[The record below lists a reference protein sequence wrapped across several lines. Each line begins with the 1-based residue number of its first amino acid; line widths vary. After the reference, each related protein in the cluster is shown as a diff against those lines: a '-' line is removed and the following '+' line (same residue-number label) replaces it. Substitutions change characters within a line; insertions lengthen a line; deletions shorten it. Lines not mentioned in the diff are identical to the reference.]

1 MAARCRSRLV
11 VDEEGATDRSFAG
24 HRNSKRRKLGVLQDM
39 IPPLRIRTA
48 RSLALALPV
57 ALAFIAAPT
66 HAQERT
72 AYPEKRGLKLTEFP
86 RFVKLADNVYG
97 YEEIRSPG
105 FTTVSMIV
113 VGSNGVLIADGQG
126 SVAATQTMLDKIK
139 TITSKPIKWYVV
151 GSDHGDHTA
160 GNSVLPAGVTY
171 VVSAFSKAQLMR
183 DSAIAR
189 TPAMASNKES
199 IDVGGITVNVLNL
212 GRAHTGGDLVVHLPK
227 QNILFMSEVFLNR
240 VFPAM
245 RSAYPSEWVATIDK
259 ALAMNV
265 DRYVPGHGFIEEG
278 KASREELVTYQQA
291 LKAVIAEATRLHAL
305 GLTVADATKQAEWGT
320 YKDWFLSEQ
329 QAPIAVAQVFKELDG
344 KLAPPVK

>member
-1 MAARCRSRLV
+1 MK
-11 VDEEGATDRSFAG
+11 TF
-24 HRNSKRRKLGVLQDM
+24 
-39 IPPLRIRTA
+39 LR
-48 RSLALALPV
+48 
-57 ALAFIAAPT
+57 FIALVAALLTVGPSPAA

-86 RFVKLADNVYG
+86 RFVKLANNVYG

-105 FTTVSMIV
+105 FTTVSMV
-113 VGSNGVLIADGQG
+113 VIGSKGVLIADGQG

-139 TITSKPIKWYVV
+139 TITTQPIKWYVV

-160 GNSVLPAGVTY
+160 GNSVLPHDVTY
-171 VVSAFSKAQLMR
+171 VVSAFSKLQLAK
-183 DSAIAR
+183 DSAMAR
-189 TPAMASNKES
+189 TPAMTSNRET

-227 QNILFMSEVFLNR
+227 ENILFMSEVFLNR

-259 ALAMNV
+259 ALAMHV
-265 DRYVPGHGFIEEG
+265 KRYVPGHGFIEKG
-278 KASREELVTYQQA
+278 KVSREELVTFQQA
-291 LKAVIAEATRLHAL
+291 LKAVIAEATRLHGL
-305 GLTVADATKQAEWGT
+305 GLTAADATKQANWGP
-320 YKDWFLSEQ
+320 YKEWFLSEQ

-344 KLAPPVK
+344 KLAPPAK

>member
-1 MAARCRSRLV
+1 MKSSLRMFRRAFALILVGTVVSAMAGTRSV
-11 VDEEGATDRSFAG
+11 
-24 HRNSKRRKLGVLQDM
+24 
-39 IPPLRIRTA
+39 
-48 RSLALALPV
+48 
-57 ALAFIAAPT
+57 
-66 HAQERT
+66 AQERT

-86 RFVKLADNVYG
+86 RLVKLADNVYG

-113 VGSNGVLIADGQG
+113 VGSKGVLIADGQG
-126 SVAATQTMLDKIK
+126 NVAQMQTMLDKIK
-139 TITSKPIKWYVV
+139 TITTQPIKWYVV

-160 GNSVLPAGVTY
+160 GNSVLPAGITY
-171 VVSAFSKAQLMR
+171 VVSAFSKTQLAK
-183 DSAIAR
+183 DSAIAK
-189 TPAMASNKES
+189 TPAMTGNKET

-227 QNILFMSEVFLNR
+227 ENILFMSEVYLNR

-245 RSAYPSEWVATIDK
+245 RSAYPTEWVATVDK

-265 DRYVPGHGFIEEG
+265 GRYVPGHGFIEEP
-278 KASREELVTYQQA
+278 KVSREELVTFRDA

-305 GLTVADATKQAEWGT
+305 GLTAADATKQANWGT

-329 QAPIAVAQVFKELDG
+329 QAPIAVAQVYKELDG
-344 KLAPPVK
+344 KLAPPQK

>member
-1 MAARCRSRLV
+1 MKTS
-11 VDEEGATDRSFAG
+11 
-24 HRNSKRRKLGVLQDM
+24 
-39 IPPLRIRTA
+39 LRF
-48 RSLALALPV
+48 LALAAAVLTV
-57 ALAFIAAPT
+57 AQAPLA
-66 HAQERT
+66 HGQERT

-105 FTTVSMIV
+105 FTTVSMVV
-113 VGSNGVLIADGQG
+113 VGSKGVLIADGQG

-139 TITSKPIKWYVV
+139 TITTQPIKWYVV

-160 GNSVLPAGVTY
+160 GNSVLPPGVTY
-171 VVSAFSKAQLMR
+171 VVSAFSKSQLAK

-189 TPAMASNKES
+189 TPAMTSDNET

-212 GRAHTGGDLVVHLPK
+212 GRAHTGGDLMVHLPRE
-227 QNILFMSEVFLNR
+227 NILFMSEVYLNR

-245 RSAYPSEWVATIDK
+245 RSAYPTEWVATIDK

-265 DRYVPGHGFIEEG
+265 HRYVPGHGFIEEG
-278 KASREELVTYQQA
+278 KVSREELVTFQQA
-291 LKAVIAEATRLHAL
+291 LKAVIAEATRLHGL
-305 GLTVADATKQAEWGT
+305 GLTAADAAKQANWGT
-320 YKDWFLSEQ
+320 YKEWFLSEQ

-344 KLAPPVK
+344 KLGPPAR

>member
-1 MAARCRSRLV
+1 MKTTSR
-11 VDEEGATDRSFAG
+11 
-24 HRNSKRRKLGVLQDM
+24 N
-39 IPPLRIRTA
+39 
-48 RSLALALPV
+48 LALGAV
-57 ALAFIAAPT
+57 ALSAALSSSLSVAAY
-66 HAQERT
+66 AQERT
-72 AYPEKRGLKLTEFP
+72 AYPEKRGVKLTEFP

-105 FTTVSMIV
+105 FTTVSMVV
-113 VGSNGVLIADGQG
+113 VGSKGVLIADGQG

-139 TITSKPIKWYVV
+139 TITTQPIKWYVV

-160 GNSVLPAGVTY
+160 GNSVLPKDITY
-171 VVSAFSKAQLMR
+171 VVSAFSKSQMAR

-189 TPAMASNKES
+189 TPAMTSNKET

-227 QNILFMSEVFLNR
+227 ENILFMSEVYLNR

-265 DRYVPGHGFIEEG
+265 NRYVPGHGFIEEG
-278 KASREELVTYQQA
+278 KASREELVAFQQA

-305 GLTVADATKQAEWGT
+305 GLPAADAAKQANWGT

-329 QAPIAVAQVFKELDG
+329 QAPIAVAQVFKELEG
-344 KLAPPVK
+344 KLPPPAK